1 MLIDTNV
8 LLDVAL
14 RRQPYYAL
22 ASALLGHLAQS
33 PAGAFIA
40 WHTVSNFYYIARPH
54 LGDEETRRTIEELTD
69 FLNIVPTGN
78 ESLAYALSLPIADF
92 EDAMQVAA
100 AHAANAQHIVTRD
113 EHDFTNSPIPAITP
127 EQALRELF

>member
-22 ASALLGHLAQS
+22 AATLLGRLAQS
-33 PAGAFIA
+33 RTGAFIA

-54 LGDEETRRTIEELTD
+54 LGNETARRTIEELSD
-69 FLNIVPTGN
+69 FLTIVPTGN
-78 ESLAYALSLPIADF
+78 DSIRFALSLPMADF

-100 AHAANAQHIVTRD
+100 AHACGAEHIVTRNRR
-113 EHDFTNSPIPAITP
+113 DFADSPVPAITP
-127 EQALRELF
+127 AQALRELF